1 MSFGTLGPGTTRRPP
16 TVPKTFVFGTPI
28 VPRPWID
35 FEYPPDGSKRSGLRY
50 REDETRVEGRM
61 RFKRLNNRIGVWP
74 TSLVFD
80 PTSAL
85 GRNGANG
92 KGAEKEVNL
101 AQVNA
106 RLDTCRA
113 IINAI
118 GGVTVRGPDG
128 GVRWRGQGSLGH
140 RVESSATRKSYSGTG
155 LIEHER
161 RMLETARRLG
171 MDNAQHLGDWEILA
185 RLRHSGAAN
194 RLIDV
199 TTDPF
204 VALYM
209 LCDPTEHRSSTEQDG
224 ALVAIAM
231 ASLIQIKR
239 PWDAKSYDE
248 MIDKENRAALLFS
261 TPPIDPRIAA
271 QRGAFVLSSD
281 PVPASEDGTNE
292 LFKINI
298 PASWDRNSMSTM
310 CGDKLII
317 GKRGRR
323 QKRFPEMFAIRI
335 PWQVKPTLMEILEKS
350 FGYTRESI
358 YPDWSGLAQSFSTPS
373 S

>member
-1 MSFGTLGPGTTRRPP
+1 MAR
-16 TVPKTFVFGTPI
+16 
-28 VPRPWID
+28 
-35 FEYPPDGSKRSGLRY
+35 
-50 REDETRVEGRM
+50 
-61 RFKRLNNRIGVWP
+61 KRLNNRVGVWH

-80 PTSAL
+80 PVSTL
-85 GRNGANG
+85 DRNEGNG
-92 KGAEKEVNL
+92 KPSEKEVDL
-101 AQVNA
+101 TQVNA

-118 GGVTVRGPDG
+118 GGVTVRGPEW
-128 GVRWRGQGSLGH
+128 GVRWRGQGSLDH
-140 RVESSATRKSYSGTG
+140 RVESSATRKGYSGQN
-155 LIEHER
+155 LIDHER
-161 RMLETARRLG
+161 SMLETARRLG

-209 LCDPTEHRSSTEQDG
+209 LCDPTEHSSSNEKDG
-224 ALVAIAM
+224 ALVAIDM
-231 ASLIQIKR
+231 ASLTPIKR
-239 PWDAKSYDE
+239 PWDAKSYGE

-281 PVPASEDGTNE
+281 PVPAAEDGTNE
-292 LFKINI
+292 LVKINI
-298 PASWDRNSMSTM
+298 PSSWGRVSMSTM
-310 CGDKLII
+310 CGTQLRI

-323 QKRFPEMFAIRI
+323 QKRFPEMFVIRI
-335 PWQVKPTLMEILEKS
+335 PWQVKPTLMEMLEKS

-358 YPDWSGLAQSFSTPS
+358 YPDWAGLAQSFATRS